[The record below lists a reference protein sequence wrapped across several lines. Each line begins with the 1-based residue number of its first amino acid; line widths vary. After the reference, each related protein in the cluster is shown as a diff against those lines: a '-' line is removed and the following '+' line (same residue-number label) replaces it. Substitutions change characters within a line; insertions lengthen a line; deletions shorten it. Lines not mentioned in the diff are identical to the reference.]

1 MLGMTFENL
10 KTVGVFA
17 GLKGMEN
24 GRLVLIFSVLMMG
37 ALRRA
42 IYDERNMEKMAATFW
57 ASDVVASVTAA
68 DKAMMVM
75 IATTFW
81 ASDVGPSVTAADM
94 AMVVMKV
101 IVERMEQDEVWV

>member
-17 GLKGMEN
+17 GLRGMEN
-24 GRLVLIFSVLMMG
+24 GRLVLIYSVLMMG

-42 IYDERNMEKMAATFW
+42 IHDERNMEMMAATFW
-57 ASDVVASVTAA
+57 ASDVGA
-68 DKAMMVM
+68 
-75 IATTFW
+75 
-81 ASDVGPSVTAADM
+81 SVTAADM